1 MKKTLLTI
9 TILASSTILTAAPL
23 STTELKSMDCAALAV
38 EKANAS
44 RVLSTSETK
53 ATGKTISKWAGLA
66 SSALNAFGGGSDTAS
81 KAGGFANKVSTESD
95 LGQVDTQLMTDAQ
108 ANIENIAIYQNSKK
122 CSV

>member
-1 MKKTLLTI
+1 
-9 TILASSTILTAAPL
+9 
-23 STTELKSMDCAALAV
+23 MDCAALAV

-44 RVLSTSETK
+44 RVLSSSETK

-95 LGQVDTQLMTDAQ
+95 PGQVDTQLMTDAQ

>member
-9 TILASSTILTAAPL
+9 TILVSSTILTAAPL

-44 RVLSTSETK
+44 RVLSSSETK

-66 SSALNAFGGGSDTAS
+66 SSALSSFGGDSEVATQ
-81 KAGGFANKVSTESD
+81 AGGFANKVANQSEAEQKD
-95 LGQVDTQLMTDAQ
+95 AQLFADAQ
-108 ANIENIAIYQNSKK
+108 ANVENISIYQKSKK
-122 CSV
+122 CNL